1 MREPEGDVDP
11 FASLAAN
18 RFGLTASLGVSPRPT
33 GAIRGQGALG
43 VVRETGVPGVL
54 IKTFPQPFDF
64 LREAALW
71 EHTRAAV
78 ATDPVCAAGLPFLGR
93 TSEGITMAD
102 GGQTLYAAA
111 PALRRQDRRDG
122 FSLRRFV
129 ARLRRILVSVH
140 RRAGI
145 EHRDLNPLNV
155 LVSTDARRDPSLIDL
170 TNAAVPGFE
179 RTTTQRHTLRVLRAS
194 VVVRSPEET
203 MGMEAP
209 PFAHDAWALGALIV
223 WLMTD
228 VIYMQPEESPTSSST
243 SDDGDDDHEGP
254 WESSDT
260 RSASSSSSS
269 HSPSPSPS
277 YLSGSAMSTE
287 SESASSS
294 TSSSGSSLLDRSDPF
309 CAMLYGVRDL
319 IKFYGS
325 PTNLRVRRRWWIALG
340 GTLQPVDGYRGDPV
354 VSSVRRRRWDGVCRE
369 DVLCSRA
376 TWRRLRVL
384 ASLLLSYDPD
394 VRVQALHD
402 DRLWREMDETPS
414 PAGAPCVVPP
424 ETPSSWSIRR
434 SPLAMPLPHSP
445 LLHSVL
451 PPPRNLSLLL
461 SRMFDET
468 LSPDASP
475 DVSRLS
481 TTLIEALRRVQAS
494 EGQSENKGAEM
505 KGPETCSEGA
515 PLSADDHILL
525 YAAAIAI
532 VASIL
537 VGCFGNSADV
547 VLRPNVLTRIATLP
561 HSIVALTTW
570 MMHSQVVASAL
581 DISTGRV
588 TQQTFQVEFNLAR
601 SIHER

>member
-1 MREPEGDVDP
+1 MMREPEGDVDP
-11 FASLAAN
+11 FASRAAN
-18 RFGLTASLGVSPRPT
+18 RFGLTASLGVAPRPT

-129 ARLRRILVSVH
+129 ARLRRIIVSVH

-228 VIYMQPEESPTSSST
+228 VIYMQPDESTTSSAS
-243 SDDGDDDHEGP
+243 GDDNDEDDEGP

-260 RSASSSSSS
+260 HSSSSSS
-269 HSPSPSPS
+269 SPSPS

-319 IKFYGS
+319 VKFYGS

-369 DVLCSRA
+369 DVLCSRG

-402 DRLWREMDETPS
+402 DRLWRETEGRIPSGLTPS
-414 PAGAPCVVPP
+414 VPP
-424 ETPSSWSIRR
+424 SLR
-434 SPLAMPLPHSP
+434 SEAN
-445 LLHSVL
+445 L
-451 PPPRNLSLLL
+451 PP
-461 SRMFDET
+461 
-468 LSPDASP
+468 
-475 DVSRLS
+475 
-481 TTLIEALRRVQAS
+481 
-494 EGQSENKGAEM
+494 
-505 KGPETCSEGA
+505 
-515 PLSADDHILL
+515 
-525 YAAAIAI
+525 
-532 VASIL
+532 
-537 VGCFGNSADV
+537 
-547 VLRPNVLTRIATLP
+547 
-561 HSIVALTTW
+561 
-570 MMHSQVVASAL
+570 
-581 DISTGRV
+581 
-588 TQQTFQVEFNLAR
+588 
-601 SIHER
+601 